1 MNTIAKQIAAC
12 AVILSTSAVWA
23 ADDGLVVLDWSAYDD
38 ENFFLGYIEKHGDMP
53 VFSMFGEEEEAFQ
66 KLRAG
71 FKADLTHPCSQ
82 SVPKWR
88 EAGVIEPFDPSRI
101 ERWDDLNEIMREAF
115 KYEDGY
121 YLVPADWGTTTLT
134 YRADL
139 VEEAEMES
147 LQVFLDP
154 KYAGRTSIGDN
165 VDDAYALAY
174 LATGL
179 DDWTKATD
187 DDFRKASDWLRK
199 AHQNVR
205 AYWVDG
211 AELAQLMGSGE
222 VLFSWAW
229 NETAVTMSADGFD
242 VVSNRE
248 PVEGSSDWFCGYA
261 NVTNQANDEAKA
273 YDFINAWME
282 PRSAKYL
289 VNDWGYGHGNSAA
302 MAELGED
309 VINAGLGEIDAPVL
323 SQVPMDHALRENMI
337 AEFEMIK
344 AGF

>member
-1 MNTIAKQIAAC
+1 MNSGIRNVAAG
-12 AVILSTSAVWA
+12 AAILAASSAWA
-23 ADDGLVVLDWSAYDD
+23 ADEGLVVLDWPSYDD
-38 ENFFLGYIEKHGDMP
+38 EFLFPGYIEKHGDMP
-53 VFSMFGEEEEAFQ
+53 SFSMFGEEEEAFQ

-71 FKADLTHPCSQ
+71 FKADLAHPCSQ
-82 SVPKWR
+82 SVSKWR

-101 ERWDDLNEIMREAF
+101 ERWDDVNAAVKEAF
-115 KYEDGY
+115 KFDDGY
-121 YLVPADWGTTTLT
+121 YLVPADWGTTSLT

-139 VEEAEMES
+139 VDESEVQS

-154 KYAGRTSIGDN
+154 EYAGRVSIGDN

-174 LATGL
+174 LAVGQT
-179 DDWTKATD
+179 DWTKATEE
-187 DDFRKASDWLRK
+187 DFQKASDWLRQ

-222 VLFSWAW
+222 VLISWAW
-229 NETAVTMSADGFD
+229 NETAVTMSADGHN

-248 PVEGSSDWFCGYA
+248 TIEGSSDWFCGYA
-261 NVTNQANDEAKA
+261 NVSNQANDEAKA

-282 PRSAKYL
+282 PRVADYL
-289 VNDWGYGHGNSAA
+289 VNVWGYGHGNATA
-302 MAELGED
+302 MADLGD
-309 VINAGLGEIDAPVL
+309 DAINVGLGEVSVPVL
-323 SQVPMDHALRENMI
+323 SQVPMDHNLRERMI
-337 AEFEMIK
+337 AEFEVIK